1 MMEKR
6 KGNVLMDRKHLELTV
21 KNVISPLSDS
31 ILAERTITVLDDKV
45 SVSDLIVQ
53 IVSSLSVSLQLSAQH
68 NNAIYI
74 TATANDLLH
83 THKQEAV
90 ISAWIQY
97 SDGSATP
104 LDIYDPKDFTLA
116 VTSLD
121 EHVISTN
128 QDQLHPWPTWPMVT
142 AEHEGQGSLVRV
154 EMLISETCQ
163 KSKRKSVLA
172 MGVGSV
178 RVKFG
183 QEEKSRVQGEG
194 GYSDLDN
201 GTSEHKQ
208 DVQVLEEDND
218 DDGDGW
224 KFTNAEEVA
233 LRKISA
239 TTKSA
244 MTNQG
249 SSNGGEGQINNP
261 IQDEIPSDEL
271 TANPRRLSDL
281 EIGMYA
287 LLGVF
292 GLAILVFL
300 INCISF
306 AFRYRHKQLPVLDR
320 GTLNHAHDWVW
331 LGNGAELQDRH
342 HGDAELTTTAIDR
355 NEGVEESKYLLN
367 LNLNGGGSQKRSS
380 THTQEGVEPS
390 VKKRVKF
397 TPFTTV
403 MTDEST
409 PYANVIGNEDDIK
422 WVCQDVD
429 VGTYMERLQDNL

>member
-1 MMEKR
+1 M
-6 KGNVLMDRKHLELTV
+6 
-21 KNVISPLSDS
+21 
-31 ILAERTITVLDDKV
+31 
-45 SVSDLIVQ
+45 
-53 IVSSLSVSLQLSAQH
+53 
-68 NNAIYI
+68 
-74 TATANDLLH
+74 
-83 THKQEAV
+83 
-90 ISAWIQY
+90 
-97 SDGSATP
+97 
-104 LDIYDPKDFTLA
+104 
-116 VTSLD
+116 TSLD
-121 EHVISTN
+121 ENVVSTN
-128 QDQLHPWPTWPMVT
+128 QDQLHPWPIVT

-183 QEEKSRVQGEG
+183 QEEKSLVQGEG
-194 GYSDLDN
+194 GYSDLD
-201 GTSEHKQ
+201 TDKHKH
-208 DVQVLEEDND
+208 DVQVLEEDHD
-218 DDGDGW
+218 DDGEGW

-233 LRKISA
+233 LRKVST

-244 MTNQG
+244 ITSQG
-249 SSNGGEGQINNP
+249 GNNEAVGEELINNP
-261 IQDEIPSDEL
+261 TQDEIPSDEL
-271 TANPRRLSDL
+271 TSNPRRLSDL

-342 HGDAELTTTAIDR
+342 HGDTELTTTAVDR

-367 LNLNGGGSQKRSS
+367 LNLNGGGSQKRST
-380 THTQEGVEPS
+380 THTQEGAEPS
-390 VKKRVKF
+390 MKKRVKF

-409 PYANVIGNEDDIK
+409 AYANVVGNEDDIK

>member
-1 MMEKR
+1 M
-6 KGNVLMDRKHLELTV
+6 
-21 KNVISPLSDS
+21 
-31 ILAERTITVLDDKV
+31 
-45 SVSDLIVQ
+45 
-53 IVSSLSVSLQLSAQH
+53 
-68 NNAIYI
+68 
-74 TATANDLLH
+74 
-83 THKQEAV
+83 
-90 ISAWIQY
+90 
-97 SDGSATP
+97 
-104 LDIYDPKDFTLA
+104 
-116 VTSLD
+116 TSLD
-121 EHVISTN
+121 ENVVSTN
-128 QDQLHPWPTWPMVT
+128 QDQLHPWPIVT

-183 QEEKSRVQGEG
+183 QEEKSQVQGEG
-194 GYSDLDN
+194 GYSDLDS

-233 LRKISA
+233 LRKVSA

-244 MTNQG
+244 ITNQG
-249 SSNGGEGQINNP
+249 SNNEAEGEAQINNP
-261 IQDEIPSDEL
+261 TQDEIPSDEL

-320 GTLNHAHDWVW
+320 STLNHAHDWVW

-342 HGDAELTTTAIDR
+342 HGDAELTTTAVDR

-380 THTQEGVEPS
+380 THTQEGAEPS
-390 VKKRVKF
+390 MKKRVKF

-409 PYANVIGNEDDIK
+409 PYANVVGNEDDIK